1 MAFAPG
7 GLICTLNSADV
18 SYWHLKTVDAVGTVV
33 GAGYLTGAT
42 TSLAGKGVA
51 GRGMKLGDPVFVQV
65 VDSVSAPTAVSDC
78 GWYYVSGLNG
88 STGAGT
94 LTAVGAT

>member
-1 MAFAPG
+1 MAFSNA

-33 GAGYLTGAT
+33 GAGYVTGAG

-65 VDSVSAPTAVSDC
+65 VDSVSAPTSVSDC
-78 GWYYVSGLNG
+78 GWYYVSAISS
-88 STGAGT
+88 STGAAT
-94 LTAVGAT
+94 LVAVGAT